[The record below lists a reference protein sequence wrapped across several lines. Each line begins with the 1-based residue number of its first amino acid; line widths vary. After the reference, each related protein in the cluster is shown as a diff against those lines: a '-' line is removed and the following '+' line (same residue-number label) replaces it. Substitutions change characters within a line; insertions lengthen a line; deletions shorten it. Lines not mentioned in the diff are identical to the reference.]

1 MNDPTT
7 QMGLQLGQGA
17 MKVGQEYMEHN
28 VGILLPDGGFIDFA
42 NDQHLGQPLRLS
54 GLAQTLLRRYY
65 TLCPPQAPHSA
76 VPFPASPLV
85 TVAKSSF
92 IPFLSTIEFTIC
104 VSEGGY

>member
-28 VGILLPDGGFIDFA
+28 VGILLPYGGFIDFA
-42 NDQHLGQPLRLS
+42 KDQHLGQPLRLS

-65 TLCPPQAPHSA
+65 TVCPPQAPHSA
-76 VPFPASPLV
+76 VPIPASPLV
-85 TVAKSSF
+85 TVAKSSL
-92 IPFLSTIEFTIC
+92 IPFL
-104 VSEGGY
+104 